1 MKSIFLAVILVL
13 GLASLSHA
21 AKLDTSFVF
30 SSIETPNF
38 SIHFHQGLE
47 SVARKAALIAEE
59 AHDKL
64 TGLFLWHPEEKTQLV
79 LIDNSDFT
87 NGFSTALPY
96 NTIFIQVVPPSLD
109 STIGEYDDWLRVLI
123 THEYAHIVTLDPS
136 RGYWK
141 VARDIFGKPI
151 PGADIFS
158 ELLFIVTAP
167 PNSFMPH
174 WWHEGNATWAETEF
188 TGQGRGKSSFYDMIF
203 RMAVAQNNLPSV
215 DQANGDL
222 PNWPDG
228 DLPYIYGY
236 RLQKYIADSY
246 GADALGKLSRAQSGR
261 FPYLINAPPEELFNG
276 KSFSDLYADMLA
288 ALKHEE
294 TQKIALLSRAP
305 FTPTRTLAARGE
317 RLNNPRFSP
326 DGNRIAY
333 TRRDPHDH
341 ASTVVVDRTG
351 STVLAQFRRQSSDG
365 NNSWSPEGGVLYFT
379 QAEINNG
386 FNVYQD
392 LYAYDL
398 AHDSI
403 TRLTRGAR
411 LEAADLSPDGGYFAA
426 VVSARGSQ
434 NLALVQRRAPTEV
447 AAPRVV
453 TGYNRQRVS
462 SPRWSPDSTTVCYAL
477 RDNAG
482 HSSIRLY
489 GVASGKD
496 RTLFSA
502 DHTLDYPVWSR
513 DGSYLIYVS
522 DETGV
527 FNLFAYDL
535 KTGKSYQVSHLL
547 GGALQPDLSPDG
559 GSLLFASYD
568 SHGFSIAQLALDREK
583 WSENRGPSL
592 PLARDLPVPL
602 PQSSDRESARAGA
615 LPSAGTLPT
624 AGELPPGG
632 ALPAAGARPTA
643 SPFPTAG
650 ELPTG
655 RGLPT
660 TGEPPT
666 ASPAAGISNQGPV
679 EQTAQPLMI
688 SPYRPLDTLLPHFWL
703 PRISGDG
710 SGSSVYGLYTAG
722 ADVLGYQSYTL
733 SADYGPG
740 RKRGYFDLNYQ
751 NDYLYPTLSLL
762 AHSEPFLYSD
772 LQRRGDYYELNQGFT
787 LEASYPINFL
797 ESRYLFSGGYQFQD
811 QRALSTLDASG
822 RFNGLTVFQGRRDNL
837 FAGLSFDSVLRYPYS
852 ISSEEGRR
860 ISLQYSRFD
869 RAIGS
874 DQDFAEYSARYEEFL
889 RLPLS
894 SPRHQIIYL
903 RLSGALSDGNLKYGQ
918 QAFQIGGVPS
928 DLNPYPLRGY
938 AERSVTGK
946 YVATGTLEYRAPLFY
961 PLRGFGT
968 LPAFAEKVHGALFVD
983 AGEVW
988 DDANAFSASKA
999 KVGAGIEARLDL
1011 TLGYWLKITPALGF
1025 AHGFGSGGE
1034 NQVYLTVYLGL

>member
-1 MKSIFLAVILVL
+1 MKSTLLAVILML
-13 GLASLSHA
+13 CLTSLSHA
-21 AKLDTSFVF
+21 AKLDTSFAF

-47 SVARKAALIAEE
+47 SVARKAALFAEQ
-59 AHDKL
+59 AHNKL
-64 TGLFLWHPEEKTQLV
+64 TKEFLWQPGEKTQLV

-87 NGFSTALPY
+87 NGFATALPY

-141 VARDIFGKPI
+141 VVRHIFGKPI
-151 PGADIFS
+151 PGADIFT
-158 ELLFIVTAP
+158 ELLFLVTAP
-167 PNSFMPH
+167 PNSFMPR

-188 TGQGRGKSSFYDMIF
+188 TGQGRGKSSFFDMVF

-222 PNWPDG
+222 PNWPAG
-228 DLPYIYGY
+228 DIPYIYGY
-236 RLQKYIADSY
+236 RLQKYLADSY

-261 FPYLINAPPEELFNG
+261 FPYLINAPPQELFNG
-276 KSFSDLYADMLA
+276 KGYSELYADMLA
-288 ALKHEE
+288 ALKREE
-294 TQKIALLSRAP
+294 TQKIAILSRVP
-305 FTPTRTLAARGE
+305 FTPTQTLADRGE
-317 RLNNPRFSP
+317 RLTNPRFSP
-326 DGNRIAY
+326 DANRIAY
-333 TRRDPHDH
+333 TRRDPRDH
-341 ASTVVVDRTG
+341 TTTVITDQTG
-351 STVLAQFRRQSSDG
+351 RSVLAQFRRQSSDG
-365 NNSWSPEGGVLYFT
+365 NNSWSPEGGILYFT

-398 AHDSI
+398 AQDSI

-411 LEAADLSPDGGYFAA
+411 LEAADLSPDGSFFAA
-426 VVSARGSQ
+426 VVSERGSQ
-434 NLALVQRRAPTEV
+434 NLALVQRRGPTE
-447 AAPRVV
+447 AAPPRLV
-453 TGYNRQRVS
+453 TDYQRQRVS
-462 SPRWSPDSTTVCYAL
+462 APRWSPDSTTICYAL
-477 RDNAG
+477 RDNTG
-482 HSSIRLY
+482 HSSLRLHEA
-489 GVASGKD
+489 ASGKD

-502 DHTLDYPVWSR
+502 DHTVDYPIWSR
-513 DGSYLIYVS
+513 DGSAIIYVS

-535 KTGKSYQVSHLL
+535 KSGQSYQVSHLL

-559 GSLLFASYD
+559 RSLVFASYD
-568 SHGFSIAQLALDREK
+568 SHGFSIAQMALDREK
-583 WSENRGPSL
+583 WSTNRGPSL
-592 PLARDLPVPL
+592 PLTRALPQPL
-602 PQSSDRESARAGA
+602 PSDTG
-615 LPSAGTLPT
+615 LPSAEALPGAGAAAVAKGTVPGRGLSPST
-624 AGELPPGG
+624 A
-632 ALPAAGARPTA
+632 ALPASPPAVGIAKRADAPDEGAAP
-643 SPFPTAG
+643 
-650 ELPTG
+650 
-655 RGLPT
+655 
-660 TGEPPT
+660 
-666 ASPAAGISNQGPV
+666 
-679 EQTAQPLMI
+679 PLMI

-710 SGSSVYGLYTAG
+710 SGAPVYGFYTAG
-722 ADVLGYQSYTL
+722 ADVLGYQSYAL
-733 SADYGPG
+733 SADYGRV
-740 RKRGYFDLNYQ
+740 RKRPYFDLIYQ
-751 NDYLYPTLSLL
+751 NDYCYPTLSLL
-762 AHSEPFLYSD
+762 AHSEPFLYAD

-787 LEASYPINFL
+787 LEASFPINFL
-797 ESRYLFSGGYQFQD
+797 ESRYLFSAGYQFQD
-811 QRALSTLDASG
+811 QSALSSLDASG

-837 FAGLSFDSVLRYPYS
+837 FAGLSYDSVLRYPYS

-860 ISLQYSRFD
+860 ISLQYRRFD
-869 RAIGS
+869 RSIGS

-894 SPRHQIIYL
+894 SPQHQIIYL
-903 RLSGALSDGNLKYGQ
+903 RLSGAASDGNLRFGQ

-938 AERSVTGK
+938 PDRSVTGK

-968 LPAFAEKVHGALFVD
+968 LPAFAEKVHGALFID

-988 DDANAFSASKA
+988 DDANAFSASRA

>member
-1 MKSIFLAVILVL
+1 MKSILLAVILPL
-13 GLASLSHA
+13 FLASLSQA
-21 AKLDTSFVF
+21 AKLDTSFAF

-47 SVARKAALIAEE
+47 AVARKAALFAEE

-64 TGLFLWHPEEKTQLV
+64 TREFLWHPGEKTQLV

-87 NGFSTALPY
+87 NGFATALPY
-96 NTIFIQVVPPSLD
+96 NTIFIQAVPPSLD
-109 STIGEYDDWLRVLI
+109 STIGEYDDWLRELI

-151 PGADIFS
+151 PGADIVT
-158 ELLFIVTAP
+158 ELFFLVTAP
-167 PNSFMPH
+167 PNSFMPV

-188 TGQGRGKSSFYDMIF
+188 TGQGRGKSSFFDMVF

-222 PNWPDG
+222 PYWPAG
-228 DLPYIYGY
+228 DIPYIYGY
-236 RLQKYIADSY
+236 RLQKYLADSY

-261 FPYLINAPPEELFNG
+261 FPYLINAPPRELFNG
-276 KSFSDLYADMLA
+276 KGYAELYADMLA
-288 ALKHEE
+288 ALKREE

-305 FTPTRTLAARGE
+305 FTPTSTLADRGE
-317 RLNNPRFSP
+317 RLTNPRFSP
-326 DGNRIAY
+326 DASRVAY
-333 TRRDPHDH
+333 TRRDPRDH
-341 ASTVVVDRTG
+341 TSTVVTDRTG

-365 NNSWSPEGGVLYFT
+365 NNSWSPEGGILYFT
-379 QAEINNG
+379 QAEISHG
-386 FNVYQD
+386 FDVYQD

-403 TRLTRGAR
+403 TRLTRAAR
-411 LEAADLSPDGGYFAA
+411 LEAADLAPDGSYFAA
-426 VVSARGSQ
+426 VVSGRGSQ
-434 NLALVQRRAPTEV
+434 NLALVQRRGPTE
-447 AAPRVV
+447 AASPRLV
-453 TGYNRQRVS
+453 TDYNRQRVS
-462 SPRWSPDSTTVCYAL
+462 SPRWSPDSKSICYAL
-477 RDNAG
+477 RDNTG
-482 HSSIRLY
+482 HSSLRLY
-489 GVASGKD
+489 ETASGKE

-502 DHTLDYPVWSR
+502 DHTVDYPVWSR
-513 DGSYLIYVS
+513 DGSYLVYVS

-535 KTGKSYQVSHLL
+535 TTGKSYQVSHLL

-559 GSLLFASYD
+559 RSLLFASYD
-568 SHGFSIAQLALDREK
+568 SHGFSIARMALDREK
-583 WSENRGPSL
+583 WSANRGPSL
-592 PLARDLPVPL
+592 PLTRDLPQPL
-602 PQSSDRESARAGA
+602 PPDPGSPSAEALPPAGA
-615 LPSAGTLPT
+615 AAAVKGTVP
-624 AGELPPGG
+624 
-632 ALPAAGARPTA
+632 
-643 SPFPTAG
+643 
-650 ELPTG
+650 G
-655 RGLPT
+655 RGLSPS
-660 TGEPPT
+660 PV
-666 ASPAAGISNQGPV
+666 AMPAAVPAAEVSNPAAAP
-679 EQTAQPLMI
+679 EERPAPPLMV
-688 SPYRPLDTLLPHFWL
+688 SPYRALDTLPPHFWL
-703 PRISGDG
+703 PRISSDG
-710 SGSSVYGLYTAG
+710 SGSAAYGLYTAG
-722 ADVLGYQSYTL
+722 ADVLGYQSYAL

-740 RKRGYFDLNYQ
+740 RNRGYFDLTYQ
-751 NDYLYPTLSLL
+751 NDYFYPTLSLL
-762 AHSEPFLYSD
+762 AHSEPFLYAD

-811 QRALSTLDASG
+811 QSALSSLDANG

-837 FAGLSFDSVLRYPYS
+837 FAGVGFDSVLRYPYS

-860 ISLQYSRFD
+860 ISLLYRRFD

-903 RLSGALSDGNLKYGQ
+903 RLAGAISDGNLKFGQ

-928 DLNPYPLRGY
+928 DLNLYPLRGY
-938 AERSVTGK
+938 PDRSVTGK

-968 LPAFAEKVHGALFVD
+968 LPAFAEKVHGALFID

>member
-1 MKSIFLAVILVL
+1 MKSILLAVILVL
-13 GLASLSHA
+13 SLASLSHA
-21 AKLDTSFVF
+21 AKLDTSFAF

-47 SVARKAALIAEE
+47 SVARKAALFAEE

-64 TGLFLWHPEEKTQLV
+64 AGVFLWHPEEKTQLV

-87 NGFSTALPY
+87 NGFATALPY
-96 NTIFIQVVPPSLD
+96 NTIFIQAVPPSLD

-123 THEYAHIVTLDPS
+123 THEYAHIVTLDPV

-151 PGADIFS
+151 PGADIFT
-158 ELLFIVTAP
+158 ELLFLVTAP

-188 TGQGRGKSSFYDMIF
+188 TGQGRGKSSFFDMIF
-203 RMAVAQNNLPSV
+203 RMAVAQNNLPSI
-215 DQANGDL
+215 DQANRDV
-222 PNWPDG
+222 PNWPAG

-236 RLQKYIADSY
+236 RLQKYLADSY

-261 FPYLINAPPEELFNG
+261 FPYLINLPPEELFNG
-276 KSFSDLYADMLA
+276 KSFSDLYADMLT
-288 ALKHEE
+288 ALKREE
-294 TQKIALLSRAP
+294 SQKIALLSQAP
-305 FTPTRTLAARGE
+305 FTPISTLAAEGE

-326 DGNRIAY
+326 DASRIAY

-341 ASTVVVDRTG
+341 TSTVVVDRTG
-351 STVLAQFRRQSSDG
+351 STILAQFRRQSSDG
-365 NNSWSPEGGVLYFT
+365 NNSWSPQGETLYFT
-379 QAEINNG
+379 QAEISNG

-403 TRLTRGAR
+403 TRLTHGAR
-411 LEAADLSPDGGYFAA
+411 LEAADLSPDGSYFAA

-434 NLALVQRRAPTEV
+434 NLALVQRRGPTKV
-447 AAPRVV
+447 AVPRIV
-453 TGYNRQRVS
+453 TDYSRQRVS
-462 SPRWSPDSTTVCYAL
+462 SPRWSPDSKSIGYAL

-482 HSSIRLY
+482 HSSLRLY
-489 GVASGKD
+489 EVASGKD
-496 RTLFSA
+496 RALLSA
-502 DHTLDYPVWSR
+502 DHTVDYPVWSR

-535 KTGKSYQVSHLL
+535 TTGKSYQVSHLL

-559 GSLLFASYD
+559 RSLLFASYD
-568 SHGFSIAQLALDREK
+568 SHGFSIAQMALDRQK
-583 WSENRGPSL
+583 WSANRGPSL
-592 PLARDLPVPL
+592 PLSRDLPLPL
-602 PQSSDRESARAGA
+602 QPQPSDRESSLAGA
-615 LPSAGTLPT
+615 LPSAGALPTARELPSAQSLPT
-624 AGELPPGG
+624 AGELPAAAPAVGFPKQSPGER
-632 ALPAAGARPTA
+632 AT
-643 SPFPTAG
+643 
-650 ELPTG
+650 
-655 RGLPT
+655 
-660 TGEPPT
+660 
-666 ASPAAGISNQGPV
+666 
-679 EQTAQPLMI
+679 QPLMI

-710 SGSSVYGLYTAG
+710 SGSGVYGLYTAG

-740 RKRGYFDLNYQ
+740 RKRGYFDLNYH
-751 NDYLYPTLSLL
+751 NDYFYPTLSLL
-762 AHSEPFLYSD
+762 AHSEPFLYAD

-811 QRALSTLDASG
+811 QSALSTLDANG

-837 FAGLSFDSVLRYPYS
+837 FVGLSFDNVLRYPYS

-860 ISLQYSRFD
+860 IYLLYRRFD

-938 AERSVTGK
+938 ADRSVTGK

-983 AGEVW
+983 AGELW

-999 KVGAGIEARLDL
+999 KVGAGFEARLDL

>member
-1 MKSIFLAVILVL
+1 MKSTFLAVIMLL
-13 GLASLSHA
+13 CLATLSHA
-21 AKLDTSFVF
+21 AKLDTSFTF
-30 SSIETPNF
+30 SSIATANF

-47 SVARKAALIAEE
+47 QVARKAALFAEE

-64 TGLFLWHPEEKTQLV
+64 TGEFLWHPGEKTQLV

-87 NGFSTALPY
+87 NGFASALPY
-96 NTIFIQVVPPSLD
+96 NTIFIQVVPPSLE

-136 RGYWK
+136 RGYWT
-141 VARDIFGKPI
+141 VARKIFGKPV
-151 PGADIFS
+151 PGADPFT
-158 ELLFIVTAP
+158 ELLFLVTAP
-167 PNSFMPH
+167 PTSFLPH
-174 WWHEGNATWAETEF
+174 WWHEGNATWAESEF
-188 TGQGRGKSSFYDMIF
+188 TGQGRGKSSFFDMVF
-203 RMAVAQNNLPSV
+203 RMAVAQDNLPSV

-222 PNWPDG
+222 PNWPAG
-228 DLPYIYGY
+228 NIPYLYGY
-236 RLQKYIADSY
+236 RLQKFISDSY
-246 GADALGKLSRAQSGR
+246 GADALGKLSQALSGR
-261 FPYLINAPPEELFNG
+261 FPYLINAPPQDLFNG
-276 KSFSDLYADMLA
+276 KGYSELYADMIS
-288 ALKHEE
+288 ALKREQ
-294 TQKIALLSRAP
+294 TDKIAELSRAP

-317 RLNNPRFSP
+317 RLTNPRFSP
-326 DGNRIAY
+326 AGNRIAY

-341 ASTVVVDRTG
+341 TTTVVTDQSG
-351 STVLAQFRRQSSDG
+351 STVLAKFRRQSSDG
-365 NNSWSPEGGVLYFT
+365 NSSWSPDGGILYFT
-379 QAEINNG
+379 QAEITNG

-411 LEAADLSPDGGYFAA
+411 LEAADLSPDGSCFAA
-426 VVSARGSQ
+426 VVSERGSQ
-434 NLALVQRRAPTEV
+434 NLALLPRRGPTEA
-447 AAPRVV
+447 AAPRLV
-453 TGYNRQRVS
+453 TDYLRQRVS
-462 SPRWSPDSTTVCYAL
+462 APRWSPDSTRVSYAL
-477 RDNAG
+477 RDNSG
-482 HSSIRLY
+482 RSFIRVHE
-489 GVASGKD
+489 VASGLD
-496 RTLFSA
+496 RTLLSA
-502 DHTLDYPVWSR
+502 EHTLDFPVWSR

-527 FNLFAYDL
+527 FNLFAYEL

-547 GGALQPDLSPDG
+547 GGALQPDLAPDG
-559 GSLLFASYD
+559 ASLVFASYD
-568 SHGFSIAQLALDREK
+568 SHGFSIAQLALDRDA
-583 WSENRGPSL
+583 WSAKRGPSL
-592 PLARDLPVPL
+592 PLTRDLPLPL
-602 PQSSDRESARAGA
+602 AAGRESSYPVAA
-615 LPSAGTLPT
+615 LPSAGTSPSAVPKPPAASEATAGRELPT
-624 AGELPPGG
+624 TDE
-632 ALPAAGARPTA
+632 LPAASRAVV
-643 SPFPTAG
+643 SPQ
-650 ELPTG
+650 
-655 RGLPT
+655 R
-660 TGEPPT
+660 
-666 ASPAAGISNQGPV
+666 SAAPEES
-679 EQTAQPLMI
+679 AAAPLMI
-688 SPYRPLDTLLPHFWL
+688 TPYRPLDTLLPHFWL

-710 SGSSVYGLYTAG
+710 SDTAVFGLFTAG
-722 ADVLGYQSYTL
+722 ADVLGYQSYAL
-733 SADYGPG
+733 SADYSPG

-751 NDYLYPTLSLL
+751 NDYFYPTFSLL
-762 AHSEPFLYSD
+762 AHSEPFLYAD

-797 ESRYLFSGGYQFQD
+797 ESRYQLSAGYQFQD
-811 QRALSTLDASG
+811 QSALSTLDGSG

-837 FAGLSFDSVLRYPYS
+837 FAGLGFDNVLRYPYS

-860 ISLQYSRFD
+860 ISLRYRRFD

-874 DQDFAEYSARYEEFL
+874 DQDFAEYSARYEEFV
-889 RLPLS
+889 RSPLPG
-894 SPRHQIIYL
+894 PEHQIVYL
-903 RLSGALSDGNLKYGQ
+903 RLSGAISDGNLRFGQ

-938 AERSVTGK
+938 PERSSTGK

-968 LPAFAEKVHGALFVD
+968 LPAFAEKVHGALFID